1 MSQIYHNNAKTNIHN
16 RKQIRNSDASLEESS
31 VRYQVSVN
39 TIQKW
44 KNRENPCDKSSRPH
58 KIEYALTALEKALVL
73 SIRRSSWQSLDLIHD
88 SLLVHNPKISKSSV
102 YRTLLAENLN
112 KVPLEKREVAKK
124 FKEYE
129 PGYLH
134 LDVTY
139 LPKFDGQSYYLFV
152 AIDRATRLMY
162 YTVYQQKTTEN
173 TENFV
178 NKCADFFPFK
188 IQHILTDNGLE
199 FSNVLI
205 KSKKG
210 NSCEKP
216 SKLDVFCQENKIQR
230 HLTRPATPKTNGM
243 VERVNGTIKSNT
255 ILEKT
260 YNNPQE
266 MTTDLTKFLISY
278 ILYRRHGSL
287 KKELKVNTPILA
299 IEKWYELKPELFR
312 ENPQKFREKVANLAK
327 SISNVSTTT
336 L

>member
-16 RKQIRNSDASLEESS
+16 RKLIRNCPAVLEESS

-39 TIQKW
+39 TIRKW
-44 KNRENPCDKSSRPH
+44 KNRDNPCDKSSRPY
-58 KIEYALTALEKALVL
+58 KIDYALTSLEKALVL

-88 SLLVHNPKISKSSV
+88 ALLVDNPKVSKSSV

-134 LDVTY
+134 IDVTY
-139 LPKFDGQSYYLFV
+139 LPKFDGQSHYLFV

-162 YTVYQQKTTEN
+162 YAVYQQKTAEN
-173 TENFV
+173 TEDFV
-178 NKCADFFPFK
+178 NKCVSFFPFK

-199 FSNVLI
+199 FSNALI

-210 NSCEKP
+210 DFCKIP
-216 SKLDVFCQENKIQR
+216 SKLDVFCQENRINH

-243 VERVNGTIKSNT
+243 VERVNGTIKNNT

-260 YNNPQE
+260 YDNPQE
-266 MTTDLTKFLISY
+266 MNDDLTRFLISY

-287 KKELKVNTPILA
+287 KRELKVNTPILA
-299 IEKWYELKPELFR
+299 IEKWYELKPEIFR
-312 ENPQKFREKVANLAK
+312 ENPQKFKEKVAHLTK
-327 SISNVSTTT
+327 SIITVSTTT